1 MITKRLLALAAA
13 FGLWAQIHAPDAL
26 ASDELRLGVKL
37 PLTTMDP
44 HFFATFATASA
55 HASIWERL
63 VELDPDGQPVP
74 ALAESWRLE
83 DDLTWEFVLRPGVRF
98 HDGTALTAADV
109 VWSFQRIRDVQRSPS
124 SFARYIAGVR
134 AEAVDARRVRLVTDR
149 PKPLLPF
156 DLAYVMIGSSRTPD
170 GAGVE
175 TFNAGQHV
183 NGTGPYRFAGWT
195 ANESLTLER
204 HDGHWAGPAPWRRIV
219 ERTIAD
225 DAARGAALLAGDVD
239 AINAL
244 APSAIEGLRGRPG
257 IAVALAPST
266 TTLAIA
272 LDLVRADTPF
282 VQTRDGGRPARNP
295 LADARVRRALS
306 LAIPRDAIAERV
318 MAGAALPAA
327 QLSAPRLHGAVAD
340 AVPDPHDPAAALA
353 LLREAGWGEGFR
365 ATIHVDANGFLRE
378 PAVAQ
383 AIAQSWA
390 RIGVIAEV
398 QSLPAAVFLTRA
410 GRQEFSI
417 VLAAQGGINAGVSLR
432 SMVASWDERA
442 GRGLTNRMRYANAA
456 LDDLIERAIATTDG
470 RARIAQ
476 FHAANAIVAAEAPVL
491 PIFHAAN
498 AAASRTNVAMT
509 LWPDRRFNALMMRP
523 GSR

>member
-13 FGLWAQIHAPDAL
+13 CGLWAQIHAPDAL

-98 HDGTALTAADV
+98 HDGTALTATDV

-134 AEAVDARRVRLVTDR
+134 AEAVDARHVRLVTDR

-257 IAVALAPST
+257 IAVADDARGLARPRPCRHP
-266 TTLAIA
+266 
-272 LDLVRADTPF
+272 VRADPRWRQARAQSARRRARATG
-282 VQTRDGGRPARNP
+282 VVARHSARGDRRAGDGGRGAPRRPTLRAASAWRGCG
-295 LADARVRRALS
+295 RRA
-306 LAIPRDAIAERV
+306 
-318 MAGAALPAA
+318 
-327 QLSAPRLHGAVAD
+327 
-340 AVPDPHDPAAALA
+340 
-353 LLREAGWGEGFR
+353 
-365 ATIHVDANGFLRE
+365 
-378 PAVAQ
+378 
-383 AIAQSWA
+383 
-390 RIGVIAEV
+390 
-398 QSLPAAVFLTRA
+398 
-410 GRQEFSI
+410 
-417 VLAAQGGINAGVSLR
+417 
-432 SMVASWDERA
+432 
-442 GRGLTNRMRYANAA
+442 
-456 LDDLIERAIATTDG
+456 
-470 RARIAQ
+470 
-476 FHAANAIVAAEAPVL
+476 
-491 PIFHAAN
+491 
-498 AAASRTNVAMT
+498 
-509 LWPDRRFNALMMRP
+509 
-523 GSR
+523 